1 MNGNKSKNQQNDAL
15 NFIHKEIPKLKK
27 LRNLEKFNDSMQQIK
42 EMEEKAQLGI
52 LQKFAILFYSIYNEL
67 SFKEQNKD
75 IQRLI
80 KLADYMINSF
90 KKDDILNQIQS
101 EINKN
106 FSEEDFK
113 NHKIFE
119 DRYTTKDSLEICFAI
134 CILSKNINL
143 MKIFF
148 KEYLKVNLFMN
159 ENLIQLI

>member
-27 LRNLEKFNDSMQQIK
+27 LGNLEKFNDSMQQIK